1 MGDSEIEIKHSKLGM
16 VSYGFNSFSRE
27 LLRITFTTLGFFF
40 YQTEVKLNVWIIA
53 LAYVIFA
60 IYNMFNDPFIGW
72 ITNRPFKFTKK
83 WGRRFPWIL
92 LGGIPWGLSY
102 IIIFTPPQVNPVSGA
117 WILFL
122 WLLFTTCLFDTFH
135 SLFFVSYMSLFP
147 DKFRSV
153 QERRTA
159 SGIYIMVGV
168 FGVAFGA
175 IIPPL
180 FYDYGDISSYVI
192 QGVVVFLITTVG
204 FLLALP
210 GSREDQATIDLYLRS
225 SAEKPE
231 RESFFKSLIIAAK
244 QKPFII
250 FMILYI
256 LYQSLVETMQAAIQ
270 FTVRYS
276 LKMEAEANTLIFTFM
291 LIGVLLSTPIWTI
304 YSRRAKD
311 NKKVMIISALCLAAA
326 TLPLT
331 FLRNYWG
338 VIINMLIWGMALG
351 GFWVMIFPVT
361 ADVIDNSVVLTKKR
375 EEGVYT
381 GFQQF
386 FGRMGIIVQALT
398 FATVQTLTGFD
409 PARGT
414 NQTDTAIWGL
424 HFQQSTVPMFFIL
437 IGIFFFWIWYDLTPG
452 RVRENELRI
461 KELGL

>member
-250 FMILYI
+250 FMILFY
-256 LYQSLVETMQAAIQ
+256 
-270 FTVRYS
+270 TV
-276 LKMEAEANTLIFTFM
+276 T
-291 LIGVLLSTPIWTI
+291 TI
-304 YSRRAKD
+304 YK
-311 NKKVMIISALCLAAA
+311 
-326 TLPLT
+326 
-331 FLRNYWG
+331 
-338 VIINMLIWGMALG
+338 G
-351 GFWVMIFPVT
+351 GK
-361 ADVIDNSVVLTKKR
+361 S
-375 EEGVYT
+375 
-381 GFQQF
+381 
-386 FGRMGIIVQALT
+386 
-398 FATVQTLTGFD
+398 
-409 PARGT
+409 RGT
-414 NQTDTAIWGL
+414 CG
-424 HFQQSTVPMFFIL
+424 
-437 IGIFFFWIWYDLTPG
+437 GY
-452 RVRENELRI
+452 
-461 KELGL
+461 